1 MVNDF
6 ISRSSF
12 YLTTLS
18 IKFIP
23 IPDSDLIDLLGRL
36 PSLQHLTVVDSNI
49 TSPRPITSL
58 LVQSLHAIPRTSS
71 VTVFSVLVKRLQ
83 SLSLTSCS
91 DGGFCDQDFVDMV
104 SSRWFLDGY
113 RSPSDPMNS
122 NGGMA
127 CLRSVVMRF
136 TKRVVDEEVYRP
148 LKYLEQEGMR
158 VVVVGQSS

>member
-1 MVNDF
+1 MVNGF

-12 YLTTLS
+12 QLTTLS

-23 IPDSDLIDLLGRL
+23 LLDSDLIDLLRRL
-36 PSLQHLTVVDSNI
+36 PSLHHLTVDDSN
-49 TSPRPITSL
+49 TSPRPVTSL
-58 LVQSLHAIPRTSS
+58 LVQSLHAIPHTSS

-83 SLSLTSCS
+83 TLSLTTSAEAQEAFN
-91 DGGFCDQDFVDMV
+91 DRDFVDMV

-113 RSPSDPMNS
+113 RSASDS

-136 TKRVVDEEVYRP
+136 TNRVVDEEVYRP
-148 LKYLEQEGMR
+148 LKYLEEEGMR
-158 VVVVGQSS
+158 VVVIGQNS